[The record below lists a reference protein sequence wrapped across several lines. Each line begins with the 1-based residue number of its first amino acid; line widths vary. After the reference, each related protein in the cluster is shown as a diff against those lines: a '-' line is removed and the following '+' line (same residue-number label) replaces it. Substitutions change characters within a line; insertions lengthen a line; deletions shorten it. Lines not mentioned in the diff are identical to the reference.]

1 VAKEVIMSF
10 MDLIRRGDKADR
22 AFDDLQ
28 SDMAEAFEE
37 SMALEPIEPLDANK
51 EAAKPAAAEAP
62 TPMAAQPD
70 TPVDEN
76 QEPPAMVEPAP
87 VAPEP
92 APAAMS
98 DATLPVVADLP
109 VAAEP
114 VSSAA
119 STTAD
124 SARRLTSHSQTRLAA
139 LESFDKLHRD
149 AQEHLQDI
157 ESKITEVVTSQRLTR
172 RFFNILLTDIH
183 RANDL
188 ELANTSLGAE
198 QKKLTEQ
205 LAETS
210 KRLKE
215 RDGMI
220 DGLRQREA
228 SLLQD
233 NEALR
238 TALATARMEL
248 VEAANAAARDQ
259 AKLGEALKALSAR
272 AMEVDR
278 TVRETE
284 VLREKHVALSVDL
297 DKALKREAEAL
308 RKAEE
313 IGAIQANDAVRYAEM
328 RTQLSRSEKE
338 VMRLQTSLE
347 SAQMR
352 LTELEEAAIIAETDR
367 EDEAARR
374 HAESNGLRSEMQAL
388 QARLATAA
396 DVHNESAD
404 EIARLRTLINDA
416 AAEKMLADER
426 MAALAEQHEK
436 VKLDLSAANANIS
449 QLVLRHE
456 TEQIQLDIQ
465 RQECEDLKAEMATL
479 NARIK
484 ELLPFERLYK
494 ATKAREAGEVA
505 AANGSDA
512 SVVHARPASRRP
524 TQVNR
529 GRTAG

>member
-1 VAKEVIMSF
+1 VTKEVIMSF
-10 MDLIRRGDKADR
+10 MDLIRRGDKAER

-37 SMALEPIEPLDANK
+37 SMALEPLEPLDSNK
-51 EAAKPAAAEAP
+51 DAAKPAAAEP
-62 TPMAAQPD
+62 SGPMAAQPD
-70 TPVDEN
+70 TPAADN
-76 QEPPAMVEPAP
+76 PEPPVTIEPVIAE
-87 VAPEP
+87 AEP
-92 APAAMS
+92 APAA
-98 DATLPVVADLP
+98 ATPEATLP
-109 VAAEP
+109 VAAEMG
-114 VSSAA
+114 STMA
-119 STTAD
+119 STTSD

-188 ELANTSLGAE
+188 ELANASLGAE

-205 LAETS
+205 LAETG

-220 DGLRQREA
+220 EGLRQREA

-259 AKLGEALKALSAR
+259 AKLGEALNALSAR
-272 AMEVDR
+272 AMEVER
-278 TVRETE
+278 SARETE
-284 VLREKHVALSVDL
+284 ILREKQVGLSVDL

-313 IGAIQANDAVRYAEM
+313 IGTLQANDAARYAEV
-328 RTQLSRSEKE
+328 RAQLSKSEKE

-352 LTELEEAAIIAETDR
+352 LAGLEEAANIAEADR

-374 HAESNGLRSEMQAL
+374 QAESNGLRSELQAL
-388 QARLATAA
+388 NARLATAA
-396 DVHNESAD
+396 DAHNEAAG
-404 EIARLRTLINDA
+404 EIARLKAIINDA
-416 AAEKMLADER
+416 AAEKTLADER
-426 MAALAEQHEK
+426 MAALTEQHDK

-456 TEQIQLDIQ
+456 TEQIQLDIA

-494 ATKAREAGEVA
+494 ATKAREAGDVA

>member
-1 VAKEVIMSF
+1 
-10 MDLIRRGDKADR
+10 
-22 AFDDLQ
+22 
-28 SDMAEAFEE
+28 
-37 SMALEPIEPLDANK
+37 
-51 EAAKPAAAEAP
+51 
-62 TPMAAQPD
+62 
-70 TPVDEN
+70 
-76 QEPPAMVEPAP
+76 
-87 VAPEP
+87 
-92 APAAMS
+92 
-98 DATLPVVADLP
+98 
-109 VAAEP
+109 
-114 VSSAA
+114 
-119 STTAD
+119 
-124 SARRLTSHSQTRLAA
+124 
-139 LESFDKLHRD
+139 
-149 AQEHLQDI
+149 
-157 ESKITEVVTSQRLTR
+157 
-172 RFFNILLTDIH
+172 
-183 RANDL
+183 
-188 ELANTSLGAE
+188 
-198 QKKLTEQ
+198 
-205 LAETS
+205 
-210 KRLKE
+210 
-215 RDGMI
+215 
-220 DGLRQREA
+220 
-228 SLLQD
+228 
-233 NEALR
+233 
-238 TALATARMEL
+238 
-248 VEAANAAARDQ
+248 
-259 AKLGEALKALSAR
+259 
-272 AMEVDR
+272 
-278 TVRETE
+278 
-284 VLREKHVALSVDL
+284 VLRAPHVALSVDL

-374 HAESNGLRSEMQAL
+374 LAESNGLRSEMQAL
-388 QARLATAA
+388 HTRLATAA
-396 DVHNESAD
+396 DQHNESAD

-426 MAALAEQHEK
+426 MAALGEQHDK

-456 TEQIQLDIQ
+456 TEQIQLDIT

-494 ATKAREAGEVA
+494 ATKAREAGDVA

-512 SVVHARPASRRP
+512 SVMHVRPASRRP

>member
-37 SMALEPIEPLDANK
+37 SMALEPLDSLDASK
-51 EAAKPAAAEAP
+51 EAAKSAAAEAS
-62 TPMAAQPD
+62 TPAPAQPD
-70 TPVDEN
+70 TPVADGP
-76 QEPPAMVEPAP
+76 EPPATVELAA
-87 VAPEP
+87 VAVELP
-92 APAAMS
+92 PAAIS
-98 DATLPVVADLP
+98 GATLP

-114 VSSAA
+114 VSSA
-119 STTAD
+119 TTSD
-124 SARRLTSHSQTRLAA
+124 PARRLTSHTQTRLAA